1 MNANESFAQLLTQL
15 TPEEFIGLAK
25 YFDIKILTTEVD
37 PETKKAIARPAED
50 VLLDILTTYDMLNRG
65 DKRKLVK
72 QLTILQR
79 RNARR

>member
-1 MNANESFAQLLTQL
+1 MNMNESFAQLLTQL
-15 TPEEFIGLAK
+15 TPEEFVGLAK
-25 YFDIKILTTEVD
+25 YFDIKILTTEID

-50 VLLDILTTYDMLNRG
+50 VLLDILTSYDRLNRS

-72 QLTILQR
+72 QLTALQR

>member
-1 MNANESFAQLLTQL
+1 MNTNESFAQLLTQL
-15 TPEEFIGLAK
+15 TPEEFVGLAK

-50 VLLDILTTYDMLNRG
+50 VLLDILTSYDQLNRS

-72 QLTILQR
+72 QLTALQR

>member
-1 MNANESFAQLLTQL
+1 MNMNESFAQLLTQL
-15 TPEEFIGLAK
+15 TPEEFVGLAK

-50 VLLDILTTYDMLNRG
+50 VLLDILTSYDRLNRS
-65 DKRKLVK
+65 DRRKLMKRV
-72 QLTILQR
+72 TALQR

>member
-1 MNANESFAQLLTQL
+1 MNMNESFAQLLTQL
-15 TPEEFIGLAK
+15 TPEEFVRLAK

-50 VLLDILTTYDMLNRG
+50 VLLDILTSYDRLNRS

-72 QLTILQR
+72 QLTALQR

>member
-1 MNANESFAQLLTQL
+1 MNMNESFAQLLTQL
-15 TPEEFIGLAK
+15 TPEEFVGLAK

-50 VLLDILTTYDMLNRG
+50 VLLDILTSYDRLNRS
-65 DKRKLVK
+65 DRRKLMK
-72 QLTILQR
+72 QLTALQR

>member
-1 MNANESFAQLLTQL
+1 MNMNESFAQLLTQL
-15 TPEEFIGLAK
+15 TPEEFVGLAK

-50 VLLDILTTYDMLNRG
+50 VLLDILTSYDRLNRG

-72 QLTILQR
+72 QLTALQR

>member
-1 MNANESFAQLLTQL
+1 MNMNESFAQLLTQL
-15 TPEEFIGLAK
+15 TPEEFVGLAK
-25 YFDIKILTTEVD
+25 YFDIKILTTELD

-50 VLLDILTTYDMLNRG
+50 VLLDILTSYDRLNRS

-72 QLTILQR
+72 QLIALQR

>member
-1 MNANESFAQLLTQL
+1 MNMNESFAQLLTQL

>member
-1 MNANESFAQLLTQL
+1 MNMNESFAQLLTQL
-15 TPEEFIGLAK
+15 TPEEFVGLAK
-25 YFDIKILTTEVD
+25 YFDIKILTTELD

-50 VLLDILTTYDMLNRG
+50 VLLDILTSYDRLNRS

-72 QLTILQR
+72 QLTALQR

>member
-1 MNANESFAQLLTQL
+1 MNMNESFAQLLTQL
-15 TPEEFIGLAK
+15 TPEEFVGLAK

-50 VLLDILTTYDMLNRG
+50 VLLDILTSYDRLNRG
-65 DKRKLVK
+65 DKRKFVK
-72 QLTILQR
+72 QLTALQR

>member
-1 MNANESFAQLLTQL
+1 MNTNESFAQLLTQL
-15 TPEEFIGLAK
+15 TPEEFVGLAK

-50 VLLDILTTYDMLNRG
+50 VLLDILTSYDQLNRG

-72 QLTILQR
+72 QLTALQR

>member
-1 MNANESFAQLLTQL
+1 MNMNESCAQLLTQL
-15 TPEEFIGLAK
+15 TPEEFVGLAK

-50 VLLDILTTYDMLNRG
+50 VLLDILTSYDRLNRS

-72 QLTILQR
+72 QLTALQR

>member
-1 MNANESFAQLLTQL
+1 MNMNESFAQLLTQL
-15 TPEEFIGLAK
+15 TPEEFVGLAK

-50 VLLDILTTYDMLNRG
+50 VLLDILTSYDQLNRS

-72 QLTILQR
+72 QLTALQR

>member
-1 MNANESFAQLLTQL
+1 MNTNENFAKLLTQL
-15 TPEEFIGLAK
+15 KPEEFIGLAK
-25 YFDIKILTTEVD
+25 YFDVKILTTEVD

-50 VLLDILTTYDMLNRG
+50 VLLDILTSYDMFNRG

-72 QLTILQR
+72 QLTTLQR

>member
-1 MNANESFAQLLTQL
+1 MNMNESFAQLLTQL
-15 TPEEFIGLAK
+15 TPEEFVGLAK

-50 VLLDILTTYDMLNRG
+50 VLLDILTSYDRLNRG

-72 QLTILQR
+72 QLNTLQR

>member
-1 MNANESFAQLLTQL
+1 MNTNESFAQLLTQL

-50 VLLDILTTYDMLNRG
+50 VLLDILTTYDTLNRG

>member
-1 MNANESFAQLLTQL
+1 MNMNESFAQLLTQL
-15 TPEEFIGLAK
+15 TPEEFVGLAK

-50 VLLDILTTYDMLNRG
+50 VLLDILTSYDRLNRS

-72 QLTILQR
+72 QLTALQR

>member
-1 MNANESFAQLLTQL
+1 MNMNESFAQLLTQL
-15 TPEEFIGLAK
+15 TPEEFVGLAK

-50 VLLDILTTYDMLNRG
+50 VLLDILTSYDRLNRS

-72 QLTILQR
+72 QLNTLQR

>member
-1 MNANESFAQLLTQL
+1 MNTNESFAQLLTQV
-15 TPEEFIGLAK
+15 TPEEFVGLAK

-37 PETKKAIARPAED
+37 PQTKKAIARPAED
-50 VLLDILTTYDMLNRG
+50 VLLDILTSYDRLNRS

-72 QLTILQR
+72 QLTALQR

>member
-1 MNANESFAQLLTQL
+1 MNMNESFAQLLTQL
-15 TPEEFIGLAK
+15 TPEEFVGLAK

-50 VLLDILTTYDMLNRG
+50 VLLDILASYDRLNRG

-72 QLTILQR
+72 QLTALQR

>member
-1 MNANESFAQLLTQL
+1 MNMNESFAQLLTQL

-25 YFDIKILTTEVD
+25 YFDIKILTTELD

-50 VLLDILTTYDMLNRG
+50 VLLDILTSYDQLNRS

-72 QLTILQR
+72 QLTALQR

>member
-1 MNANESFAQLLTQL
+1 MNMNESFAQLLTQL
-15 TPEEFIGLAK
+15 TPEEFVGLAK

-50 VLLDILTTYDMLNRG
+50 VLLDILTSYDRLNRG

-72 QLTILQR
+72 QLTALQR
-79 RNARR
+79 RKAR

>member
-1 MNANESFAQLLTQL
+1 MNMNESFAQLLTQL
-15 TPEEFIGLAK
+15 TPEEFVGLAK
-25 YFDIKILTTEVD
+25 YFDIKILTTELD

-50 VLLDILTTYDMLNRG
+50 VLLDILTSYDQLNRS

-72 QLTILQR
+72 QLTALQR

>member
-1 MNANESFAQLLTQL
+1 MNMNESFAQLLTQL

-50 VLLDILTTYDMLNRG
+50 VLLDILTSYDRLNRG

-72 QLTILQR
+72 QLTALQR

>member
-1 MNANESFAQLLTQL
+1 MNTNESFAQLLTQL
-15 TPEEFIGLAK
+15 TPEEFVGLAK

-37 PETKKAIARPAED
+37 PQTKKAIARPAED
-50 VLLDILTTYDMLNRG
+50 VLLDILTSYDRLNRS

-72 QLTILQR
+72 QLTALQR